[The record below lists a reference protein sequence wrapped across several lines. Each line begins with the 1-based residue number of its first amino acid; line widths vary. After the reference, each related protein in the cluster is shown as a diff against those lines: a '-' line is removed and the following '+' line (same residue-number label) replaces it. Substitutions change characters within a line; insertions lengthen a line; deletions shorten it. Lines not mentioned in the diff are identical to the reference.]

1 MPGIRSGRGGF
12 DGAEGVFKF
21 SLSLLAPKCFSLLE
35 VLRQGE
41 QDARGQG
48 RACVQERLSPWMR
61 KVAERRE
68 RSGGL
73 HFLTE
78 SKKSIPDLKEVYEFL
93 A

>member
-1 MPGIRSGRGGF
+1 M
-12 DGAEGVFKF
+12 FKF

-61 KVAERRE
+61 KVAEREGKVWR
-68 RSGGL
+68 
-73 HFLTE
+73 LTF
-78 SKKSIPDLKEVYEFL
+78 SY
-93 A
+93 